1 MITVIIQN
9 CTRIVLNLPVT
20 PDFIPI
26 DINQINISEANNI
39 LRAEIPLSICFK
51 KNLMNV
57 ILSSAIYNADLTI
70 NALS

>member
-1 MITVIIQN
+1 MISIIIQN

-20 PDFIPI
+20 PDFIPQ
-26 DINQINISEANNI
+26 DLNQVNISEGNGI
-39 LRAEIPLSICFK
+39 LRPEIPLSICFK

-57 ILSSAIYNADLTI
+57 ILSAAIYNADLTL

>member
-1 MITVIIQN
+1 MITIIIQN

-20 PDFIPI
+20 PDFIPQ
-26 DINQINISEANNI
+26 DINQINISEGNCM

-57 ILSSAIYNADLTI
+57 ILSGAIYNADLTL